1 MDENGK
7 KHTVVY
13 LSTDNNIIDGNMP
26 SSAPQHHNST
36 MYVNDVFYDAIFVFV
51 CGNIGDKTLKW
62 EMRYQIFL

>member
-26 SSAPQHHNST
+26 SSAPQHHNRT
-36 MYVNDVFYDAIFVFV
+36 MYVNDVFYDAIVVFV
-51 CGNIGDKTLKW
+51 GGNIGDETWKCFIRFCL
-62 EMRYQIFL
+62 